1 MKKFLKNYWFI
12 LCMLTGIVGGCLVG
26 AFAPDFGGKIKF
38 LGTLF
43 INMMFCVVVPMVFCS
58 IASAIANMK
67 SVKRA
72 GKIMG
77 VTVATFLVTAAIAG
91 VLMYIVCRI
100 FPLVDGQ
107 YTIVEGDVGEALG
120 FGDMIVN
127 FFTKPDFM
135 ELLSRKAILP
145 LIVAAVLFGFGVQ
158 MNGGPETKTAQLL
171 EDITGCIMKTVKLI
185 TYYAPIGFFGFF
197 ADLVATY
204 GPELM
209 KDYSRTLIIYY
220 VMSFAYM
227 FIFFPIYARF
237 GGGKGGAKIM
247 FSKLFRPAAMS
258 FGTCSSVATIPT
270 NMEVAEE
277 TGISKDVTDIVL
289 PMGATMHMDGSA
301 MSAIIKV
308 AFLFGVFG
316 LDFSTDKAILAII
329 VAVFSSVAM
338 SGIPGGGGTGEL
350 VVCTIFFPDQLA
362 VAYPIALAI
371 GKYDYTGLISDTSK
385 AFIKPNSEYWFGT
398 DNLGRDYWC
407 QVWYATQV
415 SIRLALIVA
424 VGESILGVIIGLIWG
439 YVRKLD
445 RFFTELYNLIDNVPY
460 IIYMTLIALVVGQ
473 SFTIMAVSMI
483 AIGWLVM
490 ARRVR
495 NMVFMFRDR
504 EYNLASRCLGTPL
517 WRVLTK
523 NILPYLVSVIIL
535 RMALSIP
542 GTINLESTLSYLG
555 LGLGIDTPSLGL
567 ILSKV
572 RGFFLDYPYLLVFP
586 ASIVSII
593 SISFYIMG
601 NAFSD
606 AADPRNHV

>member
-26 AFAPDFGGKIKF
+26 AFAPAFGGKIKF

-107 YTIVEGDVGEALG
+107 YTIVEGEVGEALG

-158 MNGGPETKTAQLL
+158 MNGGPETKTARLL

-227 FIFFPIYARF
+227 FIFFPIYARL

-247 FSKLFRPAAMS
+247 FSKLFRPAAVS
-258 FGTCSSVATIPT
+258 FGTCSSVACIPT

-277 TGISKDVTDIVL
+277 TGISKDVSEIVL

-329 VAVFSSVAM
+329 VAVFSTVAM

-371 GKYDYTGLISDTSK
+371 GNLVDPPATMVNAAGDY
-385 AFIKPNSEYWFGT
+385 
-398 DNLGRDYWC
+398 
-407 QVWYATQV
+407 VV
-415 SIRLALIVA
+415 S
-424 VGESILGVIIGLIWG
+424 
-439 YVRKLD
+439 
-445 RFFTELYNLIDNVPY
+445 F
-460 IIYMTLIALVVGQ
+460 
-473 SFTIMAVSMI
+473 
-483 AIGWLVM
+483 
-490 ARRVR
+490 
-495 NMVFMFRDR
+495 
-504 EYNLASRCLGTPL
+504 
-517 WRVLTK
+517 
-523 NILPYLVSVIIL
+523 
-535 RMALSIP
+535 
-542 GTINLESTLSYLG
+542 
-555 LGLGIDTPSLGL
+555 
-567 ILSKV
+567 
-572 RGFFLDYPYLLVFP
+572 
-586 ASIVSII
+586 IVSR
-593 SISFYIMG
+593 YVDG
-601 NAFSD
+601 KDWLQKKLHGKTEN
-606 AADPRNHV
+606 